1 MLNPLPQECVGNTRA
16 SVEVQTEARLIEVEE
31 SSPINRKND
40 DSEWKVVVPKGRRS
54 YANVVKHEKATEVT
68 FSRK

>member
-1 MLNPLPQECVGNTRA
+1 MTVAVGNTRA
-16 SVEVQTEARLIEVEE
+16 SAEGQTEGKLIEVEE
-31 SSPINRKND
+31 SLPINGKTD
-40 DSEWKVVVPKGRRS
+40 DSEWKIVEWKIVVPKGRRL